1 MVTIPASRPPADDE
15 GDSIPLLG
23 WNVEVALPKTKA
35 PAQTF
40 EEAYYLKKLVESQK
54 PVRVR
59 LVTGELVEGR
69 VEYWDAAFLRLTCD
83 DGPNLFIYKDKL
95 RYIEE
100 LEQD

>member
-1 MVTIPASRPPADDE
+1 M
-15 GDSIPLLG
+15 
-23 WNVEVALPKTKA
+23 EVALPKTKA

-40 EEAYYLKKLVESQK
+40 EEAYYLKKLVETQT

-59 LVTGELVEGR
+59 LVTGEQVEGV
-69 VEYWDAAFLRLTCD
+69 VEYWDAAFIRLTCD

-100 LEQD
+100 LDQD